1 MQRLENNCDEVCA
14 LLKALSH
21 PGRLLILGHLVAG
34 EKTVTEL
41 QEMCG
46 ISQSQLSQFLARMR
60 FEGLVRGE
68 RRGRSIFYSTGDDRV
83 AWLIRAIQALYSR

>member
-1 MQRLENNCDEVCA
+1 MRRLESNCDEVCA

-34 EKTVTEL
+34 EKTVSEL
-41 QEMCG
+41 QELCG

-60 FEGLVRGE
+60 HERLVLGD
-68 RRGRSIFYSTGDDRV
+68 RRGRSIVYRTADDRV
-83 AWLIRAIQALYSR
+83 AWLIRAIQALYSS